1 MKWKHFAPLKHYI
14 SYEFE
19 KYRQVS
25 EAFYEIMFQYADEL
39 QAVSVDE
46 ALVDV
51 SSHVTLLDGGQEEAL
66 AREIQNKIKQETGC
80 QVSIGISYNI
90 LLARYEMIKKKIGG
104 II

>member
-66 AREIQNKIKQETGC
+66 AREIQNKIKQEPGC